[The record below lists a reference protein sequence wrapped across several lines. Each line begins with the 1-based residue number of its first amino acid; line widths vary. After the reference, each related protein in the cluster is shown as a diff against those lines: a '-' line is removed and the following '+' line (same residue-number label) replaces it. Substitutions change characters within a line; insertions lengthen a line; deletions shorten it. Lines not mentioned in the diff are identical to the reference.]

1 MFNYLR
7 QPKLQPIILRFSRLK
22 VKNGSQTCRGLMVQ
36 MYHRYEISVR
46 IRSVRT
52 ICYFRMSFIK
62 CMFVLKFNLDH
73 LESVLLELATM
84 THGQVDITTSKP
96 YFEKVFHIENHI
108 HFKSHVHMESILWT
122 T

>member
-1 MFNYLR
+1 MV
-7 QPKLQPIILRFSRLK
+7 PKPAGVSWFKCTIGTK
-22 VKNGSQTCRGLMVQ
+22 
-36 MYHRYEISVR
+36 YRYGYGR
-46 IRSVRT
+46 YGR

-108 HFKSHVHMESILWT
+108 HFKSHIHMESILWIT
-122 T
+122 